1 MPSKALEWM
10 RRANPGLILNEERG
24 NSYLHVLEDKICTV
38 VSQMHLWSLSIHRQK
53 WVNSAVQ
60 GTQVSWQL
68 EIAVKDKGNMVT
80 WPQVDVEG

>member
-1 MPSKALEWM
+1 MHSCVTNAPLE
-10 RRANPGLILNEERG
+10 
-24 NSYLHVLEDKICTV
+24 
-38 VSQMHLWSLSIHRQK
+38 SLSIHRQK
-53 WVNSAVQ
+53 WGNSAVQ